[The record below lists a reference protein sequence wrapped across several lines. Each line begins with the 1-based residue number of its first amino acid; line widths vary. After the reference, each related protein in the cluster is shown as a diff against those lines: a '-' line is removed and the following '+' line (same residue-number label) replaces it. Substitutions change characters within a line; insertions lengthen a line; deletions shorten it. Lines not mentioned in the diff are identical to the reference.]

1 MPPAR
6 AHVPLLLLGGLL
18 LWLAAQG
25 LLAMSFADSAQRWQ
39 PHDAELA
46 QAAASQAKHL
56 RPWSAGQA
64 QLLAT
69 ALPRDEGLNEGA
81 RALALAPADPYSW
94 GWYAMR
100 RSYAQDRGA
109 GLELAVRRAWEL
121 APHSR
126 EIAHQQALL
135 AAYHWPTA
143 GASLR
148 AAWRPWL
155 ELALR
160 DRNALARA
168 AAQARVESGL
178 CQALTGE
185 HSLRRWCEIAPEFRA
200 RCSKPHESLGQDLVN
215 RCFEAGFL
223 G

>member
-1 MPPAR
+1 MPQAR
-6 AHVPLLLLGGLL
+6 AHIPLLLLGGVL

-25 LLAMSFADSAQRWQ
+25 LLAMSFADSALRWQ
-39 PHDAELA
+39 AHDADLA
-46 QAAASQAKHL
+46 RVAASQAQQL
-56 RPWSAGQA
+56 RPWSSGQA

-69 ALPRDEGLNEGA
+69 ALPPEEGLSEGA

-135 AAYHWPTA
+135 AAYHWPAA

-160 DRNALARA
+160 DRDALALA
-168 AAQARVESGL
+168 AAQAL
-178 CQALTGE
+178 
-185 HSLRRWCEIAPEFRA
+185 SLI
-200 RCSKPHESLGQDLVN
+200 HI
-215 RCFEAGFL
+215 
-223 G
+223 